1 MNKIN
6 LKLIAAALVF
16 GVAMGYM
23 LGLVQMTVQAEK
35 RLAEIAAVCNE

>member
-6 LKLIAAALVF
+6 FKLIAAALVF
-16 GVAMGYM
+16 GAAMGYM
-23 LGLVQMTVQAEK
+23 IGLVQMTVQSEK

>member
-6 LKLIAAALVF
+6 LMLIAAALVF

-23 LGLVQMTVQAEK
+23 IGLVQMTVQAEK

>member
-16 GVAMGYM
+16 GLAMGYM
-23 LGLVQMTVQAEK
+23 IGLVQMTVQAEK
-35 RLAEIAAVCNE
+35 QLAEIAAVCNE

>member
-6 LKLIAAALVF
+6 FKLLAAALVF

-23 LGLVQMTVQAEK
+23 IGLVQMTVQAEN
-35 RLAEIAAVCNE
+35 RLAEIATVCNE

>member
-16 GVAMGYM
+16 GVAIGYM
-23 LGLVQMTVQAEK
+23 IGLVQMTVQAEK
-35 RLAEIAAVCNE
+35 QLAEIAAVCNE

>member
-6 LKLIAAALVF
+6 LRLIAAALVF

-23 LGLVQMTVQAEK
+23 IGLVQMTVQAEK
-35 RLAEIAAVCNE
+35 QLAEIAAVCNE